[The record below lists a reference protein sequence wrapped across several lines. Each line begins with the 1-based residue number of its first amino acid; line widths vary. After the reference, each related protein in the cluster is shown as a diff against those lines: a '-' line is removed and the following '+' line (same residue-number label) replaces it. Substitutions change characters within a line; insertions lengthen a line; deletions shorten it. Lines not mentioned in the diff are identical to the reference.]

1 MRRNNGRQKTVLRG
15 YDGEWRMLRAHIL
28 KLDNGGHST
37 VYCGCGQLATVVDH
51 IVPIAERP
59 DLRLAP
65 TNLRPMC
72 KRCHDRH
79 TIYTRGVHA
88 GRTRRGG
95 GCDTD
100 GNPLDPPNHW
110 QG

>member
-37 VYCGCGQLATVVDH
+37 VYCSCGQLATVVDH
-51 IVPIAERP
+51 IIPIAERP
-59 DLRLAP
+59 DLRLDPA
-65 TNLRPMC
+65 NLRPMC
-72 KRCHDRH
+72 KRCHDRR
-79 TIYTRGVHA
+79 TIYDQGMQSGKV
-88 GRTRRGG
+88 RRGG
-95 GCDTD
+95 GCDAD
-100 GNPLDPPNHW
+100 GNPLDPPEHW